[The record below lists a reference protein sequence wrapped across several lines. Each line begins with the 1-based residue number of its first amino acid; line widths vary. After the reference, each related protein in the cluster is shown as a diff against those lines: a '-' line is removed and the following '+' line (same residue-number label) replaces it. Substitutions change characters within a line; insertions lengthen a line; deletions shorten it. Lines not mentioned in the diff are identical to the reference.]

1 MRHMIHRRLS
11 LPAAAI
17 LASLA
22 LSAVVVARPV
32 GVQAARPHSNVTLTM
47 WTWKVFHKAGWDA
60 VAAAFKAKTG
70 VTVNVQAFSPD
81 ATYRQ
86 KVASAAQ
93 THQLPDVVSYW
104 SGDPTLS
111 GPGYWVDLTG
121 KVTPSNYLPGT
132 FDKTS
137 MITKQ
142 TYSGWAADPKDF
154 KAALALKVGHAY
166 SVPAVAGS
174 PNFMFFNKSMMQ
186 KAGLNPNKAPATFEE
201 LISDLKKIR
210 AAGEPGFAAGAKNPD
225 VPFFWIIQPA
235 YVQYVGAQA
244 YDDQMNGWASLNN
257 PKFVHLLDLF
267 KELATD
273 NLWVPGVT
281 NIDIDPADVMFAQAR
296 SSLDVGGTYTF
307 AALEQLGVPASN
319 ILMFNVP
326 GPAGSAVTHFV
337 NAPFSLID
345 EGVTND
351 SQHQAEAIQW
361 LDYSTSPA
369 GMAIFAKVANDLPA
383 AKEPAN
389 PAAVGTAV
397 SNLESFFQ
405 ANSRGEAGTEQY
417 IQHLALPGKEA
428 NPGDPIAVFENGLQ
442 QLILG
447 QGATVTLAAQTQ
459 AALASYDKATY
470 AGGKPPR
477 TIIPRH

>member
-1 MRHMIHRRLS
+1 MKRFVHSRL
-11 LPAAAI
+11 A
-17 LASLA
+17 LAGTLTVSLA
-22 LSAVVVARPV
+22 LSTVAGLSTHRA
-32 GVQAARPHSNVTLTM
+32 QAAQPHSNVTLTM
-47 WTWKVFHKAGWDA
+47 WTWKVFHKTGWEA

-70 VTVNVQAFSPD
+70 ITVNVQAFSPD

-93 THQLPDVVSYW
+93 THQLPDIVSYW

-111 GPGYWVDLTG
+111 GPGYWIDLTS
-121 KVTPSNYLPGT
+121 KVTPSSYLPGT

-142 TYSGWAADPKDF
+142 TYAGWAADPKDN
-154 KAALALKVGHAY
+154 KAALSLKVGHAY
-166 SVPAVAGS
+166 SVPQLAGS
-174 PNFMFFNKSMMQ
+174 ANFMFFNKAMMK

-210 AAGEPGFAAGAKNPD
+210 AAGEPGVAAGVKNPD

-235 YVQYVGAQA
+235 YVQYVGPQA

-257 PKFVHLLDLF
+257 PKFVHMLNLF

-273 NLWVPGVT
+273 NLWVPGVS
-281 NIDIDPADVMFAQAR
+281 NVDIDPADVTFSQGR

-307 AALEQLGVPASN
+307 AALQQLGVPASN

-326 GPAGSAVTHFV
+326 GPAGSAVKHFV

-345 EGVTND
+345 EGVT
-351 SQHQAEAIQW
+351 STSKHQAEALEW
-361 LDYSTSPA
+361 LNYSTSPA
-369 GMAIFAKVANDLPA
+369 GAAIFAKVANDLPA
-383 AKEPAN
+383 AKEPVN
-389 PAAVGTAV
+389 PAVVGKAVA
-397 SNLESFFQ
+397 NLESFFQ
-405 ANSRGEAGTEQY
+405 ANSKGEPGTEQY

-428 NPGDPIAVFENGLQ
+428 NASDPIAVFENGLQ
-442 QLILG
+442 QLILD
-447 QGATVTLAAQTQ
+447 QGSTATVAAQTQ
-459 AALASYDKATY
+459 AALASYDKANYT
-470 AGGKPPR
+470 GGKPPR
-477 TIIPRH
+477 TIIPQR